1 MGGGAGVGEGRGE
14 SETPRGDT
22 APSFS
27 FPLSFQ
33 LSGSEVLCTN
43 SSISFFV
50 LTALSPSGFDP
61 DGLDRV
67 RMRECVRARVC
78 ACAHSHTGALEPVT
92 GMFLSKS

>member
-1 MGGGAGVGEGRGE
+1 MLARAEGRVKRRVV
-14 SETPRGDT
+14 TQLLRF
-22 APSFS
+22 PSRSPFNC
-27 FPLSFQ
+27 PAQ
-33 LSGSEVLCTN
+33 K
-43 SSISFFV
+43 FFV

-78 ACAHSHTGALEPVT
+78 ACAHSHTGALEAVT